1 MEDKEDK
8 DAFAKCAISI
18 LGFFE
23 TWQWNLDG
31 IFAALGSPKHIYK
44 YGGAI
49 FSYISIVTILN

>member
-1 MEDKEDK
+1 MEGKEDE

-23 TWQWNLDG
+23 TLQWNIDR
-31 IFAALGSPKHIYK
+31 IYAALGPPKHICK